1 MPTSY
6 ARTGF
11 DLPSGFVAKGSRLM
25 HRHRITVESLE
36 ANGSTGAAT
45 GTSLNFEVCNHDNMF
60 HIVEAVRSKRL
71 VDHDKSAALAIG
83 LKLLSEVAL
92 EKRQD
97 PLFAPPHNS
106 LRRFIPQLKAIK
118 LPAYS
123 DTR

>member
-1 MPTSY
+1 MTFLAALWRRGAVLCTDTESRSKAWKPTE
-6 ARTGF
+6 
-11 DLPSGFVAKGSRLM
+11 VQ
-25 HRHRITVESLE
+25 
-36 ANGSTGAAT
+36 GAAT
-45 GTSLNFEVCNHDNMF
+45 GTSLNFEVSIHDNMF